1 MNEYCTTGSNVKTDS
16 SLIRVQQNIRGTV
29 SKTHDIIGS
38 FRMDKI
44 NPQVFVFHWT
54 SCVKW
59 KSVLLIL
66 KMIY

>member
-44 NPQVFVFHWT
+44 NPQVFVFH
-54 SCVKW
+54 
-59 KSVLLIL
+59 
-66 KMIY
+66 